1 MKSFVEGGAV
11 TCSAGSSRYEVQ
23 VSRAV
28 QQQQA
33 EPPVT
38 GLNEEKVDPPETKLP
53 APTI

>member
-1 MKSFVEGGAV
+1 MS
-11 TCSAGSSRYEVQ
+11 CSAGSGRYEVP

-28 QQQQA
+28 QQQA

-38 GLNEEKVDPPETKLP
+38 GLNEQNVDPPETKLP